1 MAKLTYKQELFARE
15 YLKDLNGTQAAI
27 RAGYSEKTANEQ
39 ASRLLANVNVQKF
52 VAELKSARV
61 EQTGIDAAY
70 VLRRLVEIDQMDV
83 LDILLQNG
91 ELKPIKDW
99 PKVWR
104 TTLSGM
110 DVVEMASADSAAL
123 LKKIKWPDKVKN
135 LELLGKHVS
144 VQAFKEQTSTEITGA
159 DGGPVRYAD
168 MSEELLEEKL
178 KELGNG
184 RRSNQLE
191 SKRSD
196 L

>member
-1 MAKLTYKQELFARE
+1 MAKLTDKQELFARE

-52 VAELKSARV
+52 VAELKSVRV

>member
-1 MAKLTYKQELFARE
+1 MAKLTDKQELFARE
-15 YLKDLNGTQAAI
+15 YLKDLNATQAAI
-27 RAGYSEKTANEQ
+27 RAGYSEKTAKEVGYENLTKPHVLE
-39 ASRLLANVNVQKF
+39 L
-52 VAELKSARV
+52 VAELKAQRV

-70 VLRRLVEIDQMDV
+70 VLRRLTEIDQMDV
-83 LDILLQNG
+83 LDILLANG

-135 LELLGKHVS
+135 LELLGKHVN

-159 DGGPVRYAD
+159 NGGPVRYAD